1 MNRLEAHLNRC
12 LHLHTCVLLPGIGAF
27 VCEQIAARYDASAN
41 LAYPPHEEMRFNAA
55 LTHHDG
61 ILEESYAQSYGIS
74 HRRAR
79 VMLDE
84 DIRLLRAEL
93 LHNAS
98 IKLDKI
104 GSLSLNDEGKIQFA
118 PTLESDYVSIAYGL
132 VPCSLP
138 FLNQNAQVEQV
149 DQTVLPDS
157 VTSFTLPLR
166 NKDNR
171 YLYFKLSKR
180 STAIAAAVVVALV
193 LSVLPFR
200 QVSAPEHFSAS
211 FVPTELAA
219 SKLWSSEDD
228 GASAEQNGGF
238 AAASQESTSKAS
250 PSEAVET
257 NDAKLPL
264 PVVQESTGQKYYY
277 VILATFNNKD
287 SAVAYCNEIDCLEKV
302 ASSFL
307 LIGKSKVRVAAN
319 RFESS
324 TDAYNYIKD
333 LAKQYPKFKSSW
345 VYEAK

>member
-98 IKLDKI
+98 VKLDKI
-104 GSLSLNDEGKIQFA
+104 GSLSLNEEGKLQFA

-138 FLNQNAQVEQV
+138 FLNQSAQIEQIE
-149 DQTVLPDS
+149 QTTLPES
-157 VTSFTLPLR
+157 VATLPLPR
-166 NKDNR
+166 NRDKR

-219 SKLWSSEDD
+219 SKLWSSDED
-228 GASAEQNGGF
+228 ASSAKQYGGGD
-238 AAASQESTSKAS
+238 AITPESVAKAT
-250 PSEAVET
+250 PSESVAT
-257 NDAKLPL
+257 NNTKLPL
-264 PVVQESTGQKYYY
+264 PLVQEPTGQKYYY
-277 VILATFNNKD
+277 VILATFSNKD
-287 SAVAYCNEIDCLEKV
+287 SAIAYCNETDCLEKV

-307 LIGKSKVRVAAN
+307 LMGKSKVRVAAN